1 MKALQLQEYKKL
13 ELVELP
19 RPVCGPEDLL
29 VQVQACGICGSDIH
43 GFDGSSGRRIP
54 PLVMGHEAAGI
65 VVEVGVSVVGFCK
78 GDRVTFDSTVSCG
91 RCTYCRAGTI
101 NLCENRQVLGV
112 SCNEFRRQG
121 AFAQFVTVPQNI
133 VYKIPD
139 SLSFEHAAMIEAVS
153 IAVHATNRTPRHIG
167 GSVAVVGAGMIGLLC
182 IQTLRLAGFAKVIA
196 VDLEDAKLKIATQL
210 GATHTV
216 NARSEDPV
224 AAVMAITNGR
234 GVDASMEVVGAKAP
248 VQTCFQIVRRGG
260 SVTLVGNLTPSVDL
274 PLQTVVTRELSIYG
288 SCASNGEIPQCIELL
303 ASGAIQVAPLITAT
317 AKLEETAQWF
327 DRLYAG
333 EKGAMKVIVKPNAV

>member
-1 MKALQLQEYKKL
+1 LKALQLQEYKKL

-65 VVEVGVSVVGFCK
+65 VVEVGVSVVGFRE

-91 RCTYCRAGTI
+91 RCAYCRAGTI

-153 IAVHATNRTPRHIG
+153 IAIHATNRTPRHIG

-196 VDLEDAKLKIATQL
+196 IDLEDSKLKIATQL

-216 NARSEDPV
+216 NARSEDAV
-224 AAVMAITNGR
+224 AVVMAITHGR

-317 AKLEETAQWF
+317 ATLDETAQWF